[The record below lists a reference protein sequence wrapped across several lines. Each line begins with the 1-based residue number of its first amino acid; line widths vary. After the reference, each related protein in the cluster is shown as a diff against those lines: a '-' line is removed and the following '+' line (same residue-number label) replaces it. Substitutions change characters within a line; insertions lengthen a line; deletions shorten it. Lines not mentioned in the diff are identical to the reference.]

1 MSRRREPVIPDAI
14 LDQLLVGADAK
25 TAFDPNGLIDQL
37 KKALA
42 DRALKAE
49 LDHHL
54 KGDES
59 GNSRNGYGKKTVL
72 TDAGALELS
81 IPRDRQGSFDPQ
93 LIAAVVGH
101 DTGHRD
107 TEACV
112 IGDGGFEE
120 RDCAGGFLVRQD
132 LGEGHARGVID
143 ADVDELPAEPFAAGP
158 SVAPTPAIACDAMSD
173 LLEAAKFFDVEVDH
187 LAGMGALIPANRLR
201 RLQRL
206 QRIEAQSAQDAA
218 DSGWAD
224 ADFACD
230 LLSGVALTAQGL
242 DGGGRRRRGLAWR

>member
-93 LIAAVVGH
+93 LIGKYQ
-101 DTGHRD
+101 RRFP
-107 TEACV
+107 
-112 IGDGGFEE
+112 GFDEKIISMY
-120 RDCAGGFLVRQD
+120 
-132 LGEGHARGVID
+132 ARGMSTREIAGHLRELYAIDVSAELISTVTDAVIEEVT
-143 ADVDELPAEPFAAGP
+143 AWQNRP
-158 SVAPTPAIACDAMSD
+158 
-173 LLEAAKFFDVEVDH
+173 LEATYPLVHRFRET
-187 LAGMGALIPANRLR
+187 NRVP
-201 RLQRL
+201 
-206 QRIEAQSAQDAA
+206 RIY
-218 DSGWAD
+218 
-224 ADFACD
+224 FYRH
-230 LLSGVALTAQGL
+230 GL
-242 DGGGRRRRGLAWR
+242 